1 MKSLLIIAATLLLA
15 GCDEETRQDIRFSN
29 CVDGSKG
36 SPAYA
41 EVVKACA
48 DVAIALREKSER
60 AAAQNKGK

>member
-1 MKSLLIIAATLLLA
+1 MKSLLIIAGILLLA
-15 GCDEETRQDIRFSN
+15 GCDEETRQAVRFSN
-29 CVDGSKG
+29 CIDGAKG

-41 EVVKACA
+41 EVVRACA